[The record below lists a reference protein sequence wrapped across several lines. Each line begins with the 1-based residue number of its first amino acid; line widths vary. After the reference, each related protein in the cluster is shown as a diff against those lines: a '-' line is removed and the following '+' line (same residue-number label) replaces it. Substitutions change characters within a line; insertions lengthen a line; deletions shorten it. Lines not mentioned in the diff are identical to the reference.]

1 MIVNRRR
8 YMGNTEQETL
18 PYLKFTA
25 LEDGT
30 FKHNTN
36 ALEYSLDEGR
46 TWVALSANTDTPTI
60 HTGESV
66 CWRGTINTGNSVKN
80 FSSTG
85 YFDASGDPRS
95 VIYSNNFSDQ
105 PLKDYCFNGLFSGCD
120 KLVNAKDILLPTL
133 VFANRNEYTRMFQ
146 DCTSLVSAPALP
158 ATTLST
164 YCYYY
169 MFSGCTSLVTAPVLN
184 ATSLAQLCYSNMFNG
199 CSSLINVQA
208 SLPATTLAASCYL
221 NMFYY
226 CTSLATA
233 PALPATTLETA
244 CYRGMFEGCTS
255 LTTAP
260 DLPATTLCDQCY
272 FYLFRNCSN
281 LSYIKALFVNIT
293 GTNPL
298 YSWVYRVAS
307 NGTFVKASGAT
318 IPTGTSGIPSNWTVQ
333 EVSS

>member
-1 MIVNRRR
+1 MMSVNRRR
-8 YMGNTEQETL
+8 VMGKTFKIL

-30 FKHNTN
+30 FKHTTN

-66 CWRGTINTGNSVKN
+66 CWRGVINPKN
-80 FSSTG
+80 NVQRSFSSTG

-95 VIYSNNFSDQ
+95 IIYSSYFSDK
-105 PLKDYCFNGLFSGCD
+105 PLKNYCFNGLFKGCD

-133 VFANRNEYTRMFQ
+133 VLSNGTEYNRMFEN
-146 DCTSLVSAPALP
+146 CTSLVSAPVLP
-158 ATTLST
+158 ATTLSNH
-164 YCYYY
+164 CYHY
-169 MFSGCTSLVTAPVLN
+169 MFSGCTSLATAPILN
-184 ATSLAQLCYSNMFNG
+184 ATSLEQLCYSNMFNG

-208 SLPATTLAASCYL
+208 SLPATTLAESCYT
-221 NMFYY
+221 NMFYH
-226 CTSLATA
+226 CTSLTTA

-260 DLPATTLCDQCY
+260 VLPASALCDQCY
-272 FYLFRNCSN
+272 FCLFRNCSN
-281 LSYIKALFVNIT
+281 LSYVKALFVDIT
-293 GTNPL
+293 GTKPL
-298 YSWVYRVAS
+298 YAWVQGVAS

-318 IPTGTSGIPSNWTVQ
+318 IPTGTAGIPKNWTVE
-333 EVSS
+333 EV

>member
-1 MIVNRRR
+1 MINRRR
-8 YMGNTEQETL
+8 SLGNKFIPK

-46 TWVALSANTDTPTI
+46 TWVSLSANTDTPTI
-60 HTGESV
+60 HAGESV
-66 CWRGTINTGNSVKN
+66 CWRGAINPSTEQRS

-95 VIYSNNFSDQ
+95 VIYSSDFSDK
-105 PLKDYCFNGLFSGCD
+105 PLKDYCFNGLFRDCS
-120 KLVNAKDILLPTL
+120 KLVNAKDVLLPTL
-133 VFANRNEYTRMFQ
+133 VLANRNEYNRMFEN
-146 DCTSLVSAPALP
+146 CTSLVSAPALP
-158 ATTLST
+158 ATTLSN

-184 ATSLAQLCYSNMFNG
+184 AMSLADSCYFNMFSG

-208 SLPATTLAASCYL
+208 SLPATILAESCYM
-221 NMFYY
+221 NMFYH
-226 CTSLATA
+226 CISLATA
-233 PALPATTLETA
+233 PALPATTLEKA

-255 LTTAP
+255 LVTAP
-260 DLPATTLCDQCY
+260 ELSATTLCDLCY

-298 YSWVYRVAS
+298 YSWVQGVAS

-318 IPTGTSGIPSNWTVQ
+318 IPSGANGIPKNWTVE
-333 EVSS
+333 EV

>member
-1 MIVNRRR
+1 MITIGETNIVKA
-8 YMGNTEQETL
+8 YLGQTELKNIAIGDELLLGSEPL

-25 LEDGT
+25 LENGT
-30 FKHNTN
+30 FKHTTN

-66 CWRGTINTGNSVKN
+66 CWRGTISPSSAVRN

-95 VIYSNNFSDQ
+95 IIYSSDFSDK
-105 PLKDYCFNGLFSGCD
+105 PLKNYCFNGLFSDCS

-133 VFANRNEYTRMFQ
+133 VFANRNEYARMFQ
-146 DCTSLVSAPALP
+146 NCTSLISAPALP
-158 ATTLST
+158 ATTLT
-164 YCYYY
+164 NYCYYY
-169 MFSGCTSLVTAPVLN
+169 MFLG
-184 ATSLAQLCYSNMFNG
+184 
-199 CSSLINVQA
+199 
-208 SLPATTLAASCYL
+208 
-221 NMFYY
+221 

-244 CYRGMFEGCTS
+244 CYRSMFEGCTS
-255 LTTAP
+255 LATAP
-260 DLPATTLCDQCY
+260 ELLATTLCDQCY
-272 FYLFRNCSN
+272 NSLFKNCSS
-281 LSYIKALFVNIT
+281 LTYIKALFVDIT

-298 YSWVYRVAS
+298 YSWVQGVAS

-318 IPTGTSGIPSNWTVQ
+318 IPSGNNGIPNNWTVQ
-333 EVSS
+333 EV